1 MTTMTAMKTTK
12 IKTTKTTKNHK
23 DLTMIRRALLTLAL
37 ALCLPTLA
45 QAQDITL
52 SWQGQLNDLA
62 GAPVSADLPMTFRI
76 YDQGNGGQALWSET
90 TNIAVVD
97 GAFVAVLG
105 AETAFPA
112 FDPAARLFVGL
123 TVGDDVEQAP
133 RLVMGGALRAQH
145 ARVAAEALDVSGRD
159 IHPGTVSIGN
169 AMVIDAAG
177 RWVGAP
183 IGQVGPAGPQ
193 GAPGAVGAA
202 GPAGAAGVRGD
213 VGPPGQAGA
222 MGFVGARGEAG
233 LVGVPGEVGPM
244 GAQGVLGAP
253 GLQGQPG
260 VQGVQGVQGELGI
273 QGVPGDVGPSDPF
286 PRVLIRPRAEGNPPA
301 GNSTVC
307 LNGAGNIGTE
317 CPTLKW
323 MGVTYNA
330 YSYDDARQAMR
341 IIGTVDTTGAVI
353 LDVSRIGARYV
364 QAIDIGAG
372 VITFTGQDDRSVTL
386 NYTAPT
392 WILRQ
397 P

>member
-12 IKTTKTTKNHK
+12 IKTKKNHK
-23 DLTMIRRALLTLAL
+23 DLSMIRRALLTLAL

-52 SWQGQLNDLA
+52 SWQGQLSDLA

-169 AMVIDAAG
+169 VMVIDAAG

-183 IGQVGPAGPQ
+183 IGQVGPAGPV
-193 GAPGAVGAA
+193 GASGADGAA
-202 GPAGAAGVRGD
+202 GPAGAAGARGD
-213 VGPPGQAGA
+213 VGAPGAAGA
-222 MGFVGARGEAG
+222 MGARGEAG
-233 LVGVPGEVGPM
+233 VVGVPGEVGPIGPRGLLGVP
-244 GAQGVLGAP
+244 GAQGVR
-253 GLQGQPG
+253 
-260 VQGVQGVQGELGI
+260 GVQGEQGIQGDVGI
-273 QGVPGDVGPSDPF
+273 QGVPGAVGPSDPF

-317 CPTLKW
+317 CPILKW

-330 YSYDDARQAMR
+330 YSYDDDRQAMR

-353 LDVSRIGARYV
+353 LDVNRNGARYV